1 MRQKLLTY
9 TCSILLLFC
18 FLAPSVNAE
27 GFDVR
32 NRYAVVWTID
42 TDDAGLFNQAI
53 AEQATKT
60 LELWT
65 NGTIENVYFDAEKI
79 HDVVNKGDAA
89 RVTFF
94 IKAKTDGEAKEIL
107 DEMPLVKEKVA
118 KYTLHRVGMLWLT
131 QF

>member
-1 MRQKLLTY
+1 MS
-9 TCSILLLFC
+9 C
-18 FLAPSVNAE
+18 
-27 GFDVR
+27 
-32 NRYAVVWTID
+32 
-42 TDDAGLFNQAI
+42 FNQAI

-65 NGTIENVYFDAEKI
+65 IGTIENVYFDAEKI
-79 HDVVNKGDAA
+79 HDVVNKGDVA
-89 RVTFF
+89 RVMFF

-107 DEMPLVKEKVA
+107 DEMPLVKKKVA